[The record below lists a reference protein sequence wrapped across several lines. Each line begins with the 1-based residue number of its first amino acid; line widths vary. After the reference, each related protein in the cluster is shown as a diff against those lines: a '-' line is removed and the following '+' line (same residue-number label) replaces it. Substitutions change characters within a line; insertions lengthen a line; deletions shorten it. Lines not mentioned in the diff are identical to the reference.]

1 MKDCAVSLA
10 EEGARFPS
18 WQIQSWHFFFDGE
31 RLLFKFVLNGSFQ
44 EMASKG
50 EQRERRKNEENQYTL
65 GYPQLLQ

>member
-1 MKDCAVSLA
+1 MANPKLA
-10 EEGARFPS
+10 
-18 WQIQSWHFFFDGE
+18 FFFDGE